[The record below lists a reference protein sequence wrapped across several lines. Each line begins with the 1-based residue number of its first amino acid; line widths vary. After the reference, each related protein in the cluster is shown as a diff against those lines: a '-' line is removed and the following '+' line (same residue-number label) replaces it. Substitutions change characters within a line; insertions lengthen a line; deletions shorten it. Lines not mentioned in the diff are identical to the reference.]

1 MINGVI
7 TLTRSRRFRSVDF
20 NINGILVSGMM
31 IGKAYS
37 GLIAVKGSLGVL
49 SSDEARELVQ
59 HWDKVTNLIIRVTGS
74 NFYTFSGPFQ
84 ANVNTIKFNVYFDVF
99 KNVEVTI
106 TPNYLQLTL
115 PDSRRRFRS
124 RGELLSRLVKSTLNI
139 LSKYTEAH

>member
-20 NINGILVSGMM
+20 NINGVLVSAMM
-31 IGKAYS
+31 IGKTYS
-37 GLIAVKGSLGVL
+37 GLIAVKDSLGVL
-49 SSDEARELVQ
+49 DSDEAKELIE

-84 ANVNTIKFNVYFDVF
+84 ANDDAIRFNVYFDVF
-99 KNVEVTI
+99 KNIEVSI

-115 PDSRRRFRS
+115 PDSRRKFRS
-124 RGELLSRLVKSTLNI
+124 KGELLSRLIKSTLSI
-139 LSKYTEAH
+139 LSRYTEAH